1 MKKLLLISL
10 IISATACQIFKTN
23 YLIFEPSRAIK
34 YRFEAPKGYQES
46 RILGDNE
53 YAQDYWYKDSA
64 VFYLS
69 TFSNTFNYAEIR
81 SQGTYYERFEAV
93 VLNPPGDT
101 LTLSGYDQEGL
112 AWKDKLL
119 SDGVTVGYSRVPPER
134 LEAFEYALASV
145 KKIK

>member
-1 MKKLLLISL
+1 M
-10 IISATACQIFKTN
+10 SAMACQISRKDYLVFK
-23 YLIFEPSRAIK
+23 PSREIK
-34 YRFEAPKGYQES
+34 YKFKAPKGYQES

-53 YAQDYWYKDSA
+53 YAQRYWYKDSA
-64 VFYLS
+64 AFYLT
-69 TFSNTFNYAEIR
+69 TFSNTYNYDEIR
-81 SQGTYYERFEAV
+81 SQGTYYQRFEAV
-93 VLNPPGDT
+93 ILNPPGDT
-101 LTLSGYDQEGL
+101 LTLSGYDHEGL